1 MIESA
6 FETQFLRQAMAHNA
20 LVDADINKL
29 NIKFFPYM
37 GRRYGLPLPSN
48 FDDSTPPGPARLERR
63 PVEEPRGNAENP
75 DREAGIR
82 AEIQRELAEMVPT
95 SPRLGN
101 GPSNNWSD
109 IQYNGP
115 MLDLDDPLRSNM
127 LPTLERLTNT
137 LYNMNLVQQN

>member
-6 FETQFLRQAMAHNA
+6 FETQFLRQAMTHAA
-20 LVDADINKL
+20 LQDVDIIKL
-29 NIKFFPYM
+29 NGKFFPFM
-37 GRRYGLPLPSN
+37 GRRFGLPLPSN
-48 FDDSTPPGPARLERR
+48 FDGSTPPGPGSVGRR
-63 PVEEPRGNAENP
+63 TVEESRGNTEHEAE
-75 DREAGIR
+75 IR
-82 AEIQRELAEMVPT
+82 KEIQREMAERVPT

-115 MLDLDDPLRSNM
+115 MLDLDDKSLRSNM